1 MLIHYYTFSWNKN
14 FSLFSLGEKFF
25 EPGEINVKLRLKTP
39 WEIFA
44 KNPRFPFLPGVPNNA
59 LDVAVGR
66 HIVTAFSHLRGR
78 HKTLMQIKIYIVCNE
93 IREGK
98 ERTVCCRGSR
108 PRVCLHEA

>member
-1 MLIHYYTFSWNKN
+1 MYAVLIHYYTFSWNKN

-59 LDVAVGR
+59 
-66 HIVTAFSHLRGR
+66 
-78 HKTLMQIKIYIVCNE
+78 
-93 IREGK
+93 
-98 ERTVCCRGSR
+98 
-108 PRVCLHEA
+108 